1 MEELVWPKG
10 PRDDVIPV
18 EDAAAFIGQKIT
30 VEGTVVRTYNSGGAV
45 FLNFSPDANGV
56 FTAVIFPDDWPK
68 FPAPPENLFYGKWVR
83 IEGVVEEYQGT
94 PEIIIKDPWQI
105 EVALTL
111 GQPVANNC
119 DCQSAQALQPPTV
132 TPTSP
137 VQETPTVPVVPTAA
151 PTPAVATTPAEPMQA
166 APTTVASSSV
176 ISWADAAAYEGQ
188 TVAVEGKVVDTY
200 NSGKVVL
207 LNFDKDFRSTFKV
220 AIFADAWP
228 LFPVPPET
236 YYRDK
241 TVRVTGQVQMYQN
254 APEIIVDRPEQIEI
268 VE

>member
-1 MEELVWPKG
+1 KLVWPTG

-18 EDAAAFIGQKIT
+18 EDAADFIGETIV
-30 VEGTVVRTYNSGGAV
+30 VEGTVTRTHNSGNAV
-45 FLNFSPDANGV
+45 FLNFAVDNQEV

-68 FPAPPENLFYGKWVR
+68 FPAPPETLFAGKLVR
-83 IEGVVEEYQGT
+83 VEGVIEEYQDT

-111 GQPVANNC
+111 GQPVVSNC
-119 DCQSAQALQPPTV
+119 DCQQAQALQPPTV
-132 TPTSP
+132 TPTALAA
-137 VQETPTVPVVPTAA
+137 VLETP
-151 PTPAVATTPAEPMQA
+151 PAEVPATAEPAETSPA
-166 APTTVASSSV
+166 AVSETV

-188 TVAVEGKVVDTY
+188 TVTVEGRVVDTY
-200 NSGKVVL
+200 NSEKVVL
-207 LNFDKDFRSTFKV
+207 LNFDQDYRTTFKV

-228 LFPVPPET
+228 LFPAPPHE

-241 TVRVTGQVQMYQN
+241 LVRVTGQIQMYQN
-254 APEIIVDRPEQIEI
+254 APEIIVEQPEQIEI